1 MAFPTIGFA
10 YFFALV
16 ATVAWL
22 LRGRWEAQKVSL
34 LVASYAFYAAWD
46 FRLLP
51 ALLGIS
57 LLDWGISEA
66 ILRAPPGRTRRLW
79 LALGITAN
87 IGLLAFFKLYDFLR
101 DSSESLAR
109 MLGLSA
115 HLPVLEILV
124 PVGLSFYAFQGLAY
138 IVDAYRGT
146 VYRAQSLLDFLL
158 FMAFFP
164 KLLAGPICRSHELLP
179 QFAREGARE
188 VPELSRAIAL
198 IATGLFKKVVLASVL
213 ASRLVD
219 DAFLAPNHYAWH
231 ELLLAVYAYSVQL
244 YLDFSG
250 YTDMARGLSLL
261 LGFRLPENFAY
272 PYAATNLGEYWRRWH
287 MTFSSW
293 LRDYV
298 YFPLG
303 GSRCAPARA
312 YLNLFLTFLVC
323 GIWHGSDWRFVLWGG
338 AHGIGLI
345 VYRAYTNRARAEV
358 VPRQLPPIVAWTPVW
373 GWAATLTFCAFARIP
388 FKSPD
393 LETAGDF
400 VHGLL
405 NNSSHSASV
414 DLVVV
419 MVTLLGIGM
428 NFFGRPLFE
437 WLVGAHARIPVA
449 ARPVA
454 WVAVGMLLL
463 ALNREDVAPYIY
475 FGF

>member
-16 ATVAWL
+16 TTVAWL
-22 LRGRWEAQKVSL
+22 LRRRWETRKACL
-34 LVASYAFYAAWD
+34 LAASYVFYAAWD
-46 FRLLP
+46 IRLLP
-51 ALLGIS
+51 ALAGIS
-57 LLDWGISEA
+57 LLDWGIAEA
-66 ILRAPPGRTRRLW
+66 ILRAPGTRSKRLW
-79 LALGITAN
+79 LLAGVGAN

-138 IVDAYRGT
+138 LVDAYRGT
-146 VYRAQSLLDFLL
+146 VYRAHSLLDFML

-164 KLLAGPICRSHELLP
+164 KLLAGPICRSHDLLP
-179 QFAREGARE
+179 QFAREEASE
-188 VPELSRAIAL
+188 VPELSRAVAL
-198 IATGLFKKVVLASVL
+198 IATGLFKKVVLASIL

-250 YTDMARGLSLL
+250 YTDMARGLALL

-287 MTFSSW
+287 ITFSTW

-303 GSRCAPARA
+303 GSRCSPPRA
-312 YLNLFLTFLVC
+312 YFNLFLTFLVC
-323 GIWHGSDWRFVLWGG
+323 GIWHGSDWRFVLWGA
-338 AHGIGLI
+338 AHGVGLV
-345 VYRAYTNRARAEV
+345 VYRAYLNRHSAESGG
-358 VPRQLPPIVAWTPVW
+358 PRPIVNWAPLW
-373 GWAATLTFCAFARIP
+373 GWAATLTFCAFVRIP

-393 LETAGDF
+393 LQTAGAF
-400 VHGLL
+400 VEALV
-405 NNSSHSASV
+405 SSDRSGSV

-419 MVTLLGIGM
+419 LVTLLGIGM
-428 NFFGRPLFE
+428 NFFGRPVFE
-437 WLVGAHARIPVA
+437 WLVGAHARIPSY

-463 ALNREDVAPYIY
+463 ALDREDVAPYIY